1 MPSRLFLLFCLA
13 VLTGCASGPNPR
25 DPYESYNRK
34 MYAFNDALDKAVLKP
49 VAQGY
54 EWAVPALFRTGVT
67 NFFNNLAVVRTAL
80 NQAAQGKIPAAIEDT
95 GRFATNLFFG
105 LGGVIDVASDLN
117 FPRRTE
123 DFGQTL
129 GYWGVGSGPFVVLPV
144 LGASNV
150 RDGAALPVDLY
161 TSPSFLI
168 TDDNAAATWGL
179 LALTLVN
186 QRANLLPAEKFLAE
200 SGMDPYTFTRDA
212 YVQNRVYQI
221 HDGNPPQQTGQSRP
235 KTLLELEEEDFGD
248 EAAEPEKP

>member
-1 MPSRLFLLFCLA
+1 MLSRLLLLCCLGA
-13 VLTGCASGPNPR
+13 LAGCASGPNPR

-49 VAQGY
+49 VARGY
-54 EWAVPALFRTGVT
+54 EWALPALVRTGVT

-80 NQAAQGKIPAAIEDT
+80 NQVAQGKIPAAIEDS

-129 GYWGVGSGPFVVLPV
+129 GYWGVESGPYLVLPV

-150 RDGAALPVDLY
+150 RDGAALPVDIY
-161 TSPSFLI
+161 TSPAFLI
-168 TDDNAAATWGL
+168 TDDNLAATLGL
-179 LALTLVN
+179 IALNLVN
-186 QRANLLPAEKFLAE
+186 QRANLLPAEKFLNE
-200 SGMDPYTFTRDA
+200 SGMDRYAFIRDA
-212 YVQNRVYQI
+212 YVQNREYQI
-221 HDGNPPQQTGQSRP
+221 HDGNPPARSGQNRP
-235 KTLLELEEEDFGD
+235 KTLLELEEEDFAD
-248 EAAEPEKP
+248 DPAEPERP